1 MFVPLMFGDLKFGV
15 DALAFNSL
23 KKTFGATLA
32 CVWAGS
38 LRCSSRVGRRG
49 R

>member
-23 KKTFGATLA
+23 KKTFGAT
-32 CVWAGS
+32 
-38 LRCSSRVGRRG
+38 RSRVGLRG